1 LALPRLQV
9 HTSGRDHKYEIRIG
23 RGILSEAGLIVRDCL
38 GQQVQRLALISNP
51 KVFSLYGSAVCKRLE
66 ASGFYVSH
74 WLIGDGERN
83 KSIRTTEKAIR
94 FLNESRIERSD
105 GVIALGGGV
114 VGDVAGFAAAIY
126 LRGVPF
132 VQIPTTLLA
141 QIDSSV
147 GGKTGVNLPAG
158 KNLIGCFHQ
167 PSAVIVDVETITTLP
182 PRELVAGYCE
192 TIKQGAVG
200 SRKLFKQTTDL
211 LRLFDSKGLSLSSQ
225 LEEFIAAHCAFKA
238 SIVAEDERED
248 IARRDHRSR
257 RILNFGHTIGHALEA
272 VTNYRRFR
280 HGEAVGHG
288 VRVAGELSK
297 NLGLLEQSELELLN
311 EGVRLCGPL
320 PCASDLDCN
329 AIANAIVLDKKS
341 SGGHVQWVLL
351 ERIGRAQIVDGKV
364 ISQRVVRQSLHNALG
379 RSAIGP

>member
-1 LALPRLQV
+1 MPRLQV
-9 HTSGRDHKYEIRIG
+9 HTSGRDHKYEIQIG

-38 GQQVQRLALISNP
+38 GQQAQRLALISNP

-105 GVIALGGGV
+105 GVVALGGGV

-211 LRLFDSKGLSLSSQ
+211 LRLFDSKGLLLSPE

-238 SIVAEDERED
+238 SIVSEDERED

-297 NLGLLEQSELELLN
+297 NLGLLAQSELELLN

-320 PCASDLDCN
+320 PSASDLDSN

-341 SGGHVQWVLL
+341 AGGHVQWVLL

-364 ISQRVVRQSLHNALG
+364 ISQRVVRQSLHEALG
-379 RSAIGP
+379 KSAIGH